1 MDLVSHLASYVFLL
15 HLNFKA
21 PKALDF
27 LHIIALVPLAVSIV
41 DVDGENLFQ
50 EV

>member
-1 MDLVSHLASYVFLL
+1 MDLVSHLASYVFLF
-15 HLNFKA
+15 HFNFKA
-21 PKALDF
+21 PKVLDF
-27 LHIIALVPLAVSIV
+27 LYIIALVALAVSIV